1 MAGLASGCAF
11 GRPGLPGL
19 DRPKPQGSW
28 KREESESRSPRP
40 AGSASHPRRDYSRPD
55 LTACKASAK
64 RSRKRSQ
71 TSCEWATDR

>member
-1 MAGLASGCAF
+1 MVSLMSDYVLGQ
-11 GRPGLPGL
+11 PDLPGL
-19 DRPKPQGSW
+19 SRPNPRGSW
-28 KREESESRSPRP
+28 KPDESESQLPRP
-40 AGSASHPRRDYSRPD
+40 ASSTNRSRRDYSRPD

>member
-1 MAGLASGCAF
+1 MVRPASGCAF
-11 GRPGLPGL
+11 GHLDLPGPG
-19 DRPKPQGSW
+19 RPNPRGSW
-28 KREESESRSPRP
+28 MPEEPESQSPGPATSTGRS
-40 AGSASHPRRDYSRPD
+40 RRDYSRPD